1 MSAFLDA
8 LAAPT
13 VLTALFTPID
23 ALPAVLV
30 KVGNGC

>member
-13 VLTALFTPID
+13 VTALSTPID

>member
-1 MSAFLDA
+1 MSAFLDT

-13 VLTALFTPID
+13 VTALSTPID